1 MPADISVKPDESQ
14 TVREATVAALL
25 DRIRSGYLAPGML
38 LPPERELAAQ
48 FGVSRGTLREA
59 IRILDHSGVL
69 DVRTRAGTYV
79 SDGALSKRIELRTHA
94 ALLGEES
101 PLDIM
106 VARRALEP
114 VSARY
119 AALNRHVRDLSVLKK
134 SVREQGRLIDIGEDP
149 DEVDRGF
156 HVAVAIASRNP
167 LLHMLFARV
176 ADVMKQRTWTELKHR
191 SRDKGDHQELYLQQ
205 HKAITDAIEIGDSS
219 AAARAMIEHLDAVEE
234 GLLAEV
240 D

>member
-1 MPADISVKPDESQ
+1 MISVRLDEAQS
-14 TVREATVAALL
+14 VREATVEALL
-25 DRIRSGYLAPGML
+25 DRIRSGSLAPGVV

-59 IRILDHSGVL
+59 IRILDYSGVL
-69 DVRTRAGTYV
+69 EVRTRSGTYV
-79 SDGALSKRIELRTHA
+79 SDGALSKSIELRTHA

-119 AALNRHVRDLSVLKK
+119 AALNRHVRDLNVLKK
-134 SVREQGRLIDIGEDP
+134 SVREQRRLIDIGEDP

-156 HVAVAIASRNP
+156 HLAVAIASRNP
-167 LLHMLFARV
+167 LLHMLFAKV
-176 ADVMKQRTWTELKHR
+176 ADVMKQGMWVELKHR
-191 SRDKGDHQELYLQQ
+191 TRDKGNHQKLYLQQ
-205 HKAITDAIEIGDSS
+205 HKAITEAIEIGDSS
-219 AAARAMIEHLDAVEE
+219 AAAQAMTEHLDAVEE